1 MKKEDRKELKKKY
14 QESPRPM
21 GVFLIRNIVND
32 KVFVAAGLNLQGI
45 INRHRFQLIAGSHPN
60 KSLQA
65 DWSRLGSQNFAF
77 EILEEFSP
85 PDDNHFDEAK
95 ELAFMETL
103 WLEKLQPFAERGYNE
118 RKLSREEKLSRIAST
133 TSANSDG

>member
-1 MKKEDRKELKKKY
+1 MKKEDRKNLKKKY
-14 QESPRPM
+14 QESHPPM

-32 KVFVAAGLNLQGI
+32 KVFVAAGRNLQGI

-60 KSLQA
+60 KSLQT
-65 DWSRLGSQNFAF
+65 DWSKLGIQSFAF

-85 PDDNHFDEAK
+85 PDDSRFDEAK

-103 WLEKLQPFAERGYNE
+103 WLEKLKPYAERGYNE
-118 RKLSREEKLSRIAST
+118 RKLNREEKLRRIA
-133 TSANSDG
+133 ANRLDEY